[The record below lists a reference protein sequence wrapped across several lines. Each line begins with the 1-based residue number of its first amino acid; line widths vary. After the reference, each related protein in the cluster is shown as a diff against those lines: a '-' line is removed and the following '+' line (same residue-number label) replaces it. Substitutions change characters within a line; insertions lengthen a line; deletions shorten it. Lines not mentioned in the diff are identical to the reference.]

1 MKLSKRIISLVFAV
15 MLISAF
21 AIQAAAATDSYIG
34 GRMNNCLFSCFTTC
48 RADTE
53 TCNLVIEGDPI
64 GGTAPEDHQLRADMT
79 VHYEQ
84 GPAIM
89 KHKYPGTASYTVA
102 VHNRTVSGLVG
113 VDAYYLINGIQAYHV
128 LVHAT

>member
-1 MKLSKRIISLVFAV
+1 

-21 AIQAAAATDSYIG
+21 AVQAAAATDSAT
-34 GRMNNCLFSCFTTC
+34 GRRLNNCLYSCFTTC

-53 TCNLVIEGDPI
+53 SCNLVIEGDPI
-64 GGTAPEDHQLRADMT
+64 GGTAPEDHQLRADMK
-79 VHYEQ
+79 VHYEK

-89 KHKYPGTASYTVA
+89 QQRYSGTPSYTVA

-113 VDAYYLINGIQAYHV
+113 VDAYYLINGIQAYNV